1 MNSHSLSSMFDSVT
15 RQIKA
20 LRQTPLEKE
29 VSDATSNDNWGV
41 ANSVLIQLARE
52 THDFNNFTVI
62 VKEIWEGISDKREKW
77 RRVYKSLVLLEYCLK
92 YGSERVCNEARSDS
106 FRIRPLQDFKFM
118 EEGRDKGS
126 GIREKAKLISDLLA
140 DAELLK
146 TERAKAVDS
155 KDKYA
160 GISSAH
166 AAAPVVQS
174 SNNNTNKLEEY
185 RQREKAREE
194 EKRKLAAEP
203 VISSSGK
210 LVVKAPAGKASDLKK
225 SSCNDNTKQSNL
237 IDFDAP
243 VVIPTGS
250 SLTNHPHQPAYPS
263 HTTSPLGSAVNHH
276 QPSHFAY
283 VGPTNPPPTNPL
295 GSAVNHQHPSH
306 LGYVGNQPANP
317 LGNTG
322 FPQATYSPYF
332 PGSGS
337 SGVNHFPQGYQN
349 ASPSPVTNN
358 LMNPFSQPSPPQ
370 AAARKEDLNN
380 PFAAFNGL

>member
-1 MNSHSLSSMFDSVT
+1 
-15 RQIKA
+15 
-20 LRQTPLEKE
+20 
-29 VSDATSNDNWGV
+29 
-41 ANSVLIQLARE
+41 
-52 THDFNNFTVI
+52 
-62 VKEIWEGISDKREKW
+62 
-77 RRVYKSLVLLEYCLK
+77 
-92 YGSERVCNEARSDS
+92 
-106 FRIRPLQDFKFM
+106 M

-126 GIREKAKLISDLLA
+126 GIREKAKLISDLLG

-146 TERAKAVDS
+146 TERAKAVDT
-155 KDKYA
+155 KEKYA

-210 LVVKAPAGKASDLKK
+210 LIVKAPAGKASDLKK

-243 VVIPTGS
+243 VVVPTGS
-250 SLTNHPHQPAYPS
+250 SLVNQPHQPAYPS
-263 HTTSPLGSAVNHH
+263 HTTNPLGGAVNHQ
-276 QPSHFAY
+276 QPSNFGY
-283 VGPTNPPPTNPL
+283 VGPTNPLQTYSQPTNPL
-295 GSAVNHQHPSH
+295 GNAVNHQLPSNF
-306 LGYVGNQPANP
+306 GYVGPTNP

-322 FPQATYSPYF
+322 FPQATYSPSF

-337 SGVNHFPQGYQN
+337 SGVNHFPQGYQNN